1 MSIQLAVFSVVFV
14 VATGL
19 GFFAARWRRPPTIAS
34 LEQWGLGGRA
44 FGNWVTWFL
53 MGGDIYTAYT
63 LMAVPALVF
72 LAGPSGF
79 WVLSFAAITY
89 PMAYLPLTRLWSVS
103 HANGFVTTAEFVRA
117 RFDSRSLSVLV
128 ALTGIVA
135 TMPYLALQLI
145 GMEVVLTVLGL
156 KGGWP
161 LTGAFLILALY
172 TVNSGLRAPALISIV
187 KDVLL
192 LWAVLATMLII
203 AMSGGG
209 WKHVFQASSLH
220 FPRGLLLPQ
229 GGQFGYLTLVLGS
242 ALALFLYPHTVTG
255 VLAARNRG
263 TVKRNLAALPVYSL
277 ALGIVALLGFA
288 AIAAEVKPAGGDR
301 NAVVASFFF
310 NTMPAWST
318 GMIFAAIG
326 VGALV
331 PAAIMSI
338 AAANLFT
345 RSIYREFFR
354 PGASPAEEVR
364 VSRIVSFGVKLG
376 AVAVV
381 LGISPQYAVDFQLI
395 GGVIILQTLPAV
407 VLGLYTSWPHRTAL
421 IAGMGSGLLTGLVM
435 LYQIPTRAPSGAVLR
450 AHFGG
455 SSWQLSKLGLDTVQT
470 VYAGLPALAVNLVV
484 TIGGTLIL
492 RALLVPTGI
501 DRTEPHDYIA
511 DEGDANLDR
520 MTQLI
525 DGVQQRR
532 EVAARHLAGAGR
544 RSPPP

>member
-1 MSIQLAVFSVVFV
+1 MTVELAVFVVVFLA
-14 VATGL
+14 ATGL

-53 MGGDIYTAYT
+53 MGGDVYTAYT
-63 LMAVPALVF
+63 LMAVPALTYA
-72 LAGPSGF
+72 AGPAGF
-79 WVLSFAAITY
+79 WVLPFAAMTF
-89 PMAYLPLTRLWSVS
+89 PMVYLPLTRLWSVS

-117 RFDSRSLSVLV
+117 RFDSRGLSLLV

-156 KGGWP
+156 RGPWP
-161 LTGAFLILALY
+161 LTAAFLILAIY
-172 TVNSGLRAPALISIV
+172 TANSGLRAPALISIV

-192 LWAVLATMLII
+192 LWAVLAAVLIL

-209 WKHVFQASSLH
+209 WKHVFEVSAPH
-220 FPRGLLLPQ
+220 FRTGLLLPQ
-229 GGQFGYLTLVLGS
+229 GSYLGYLTLVVGS

-277 ALGIVALLGFA
+277 ALGVVALMGFA

-301 NAVVASFFF
+301 NAVIASFFME
-310 NTMPAWST
+310 TMPAWSA

-345 RSIYREFFR
+345 RSVYREYLR
-354 PGASPAEEVR
+354 PGASPAEETR
-364 VSRIVSFGVKLG
+364 VSRIVSFAVKLG

-381 LGISPQYAVDFQLI
+381 IAISPQYAVDFQLI

-407 VLGLYTSWPHRTAL
+407 VVGLYTAWPHRTAL
-421 IAGMGSGLLTGLVM
+421 MAGMAAGLATGLVL
-435 LYQIPTRAPSGAVLR
+435 LYQVPQLGPKGAVVK

-455 SSWQLSKLGLDTVQT
+455 SSWKLSNLGIDTVQT
-470 VYAGLPALAVNLVV
+470 VYAGLPALAVNLMVV
-484 TIGGTLIL
+484 IGGTLLL
-492 RALLVPTGI
+492 RALDVSGGV

-520 MTQLI
+520 MSELI
-525 DGVQQRR
+525 DGVQRR
-532 EVAARHLAGAGR
+532 EVTARHLAGAGR
-544 RSPPP
+544 RSPLP